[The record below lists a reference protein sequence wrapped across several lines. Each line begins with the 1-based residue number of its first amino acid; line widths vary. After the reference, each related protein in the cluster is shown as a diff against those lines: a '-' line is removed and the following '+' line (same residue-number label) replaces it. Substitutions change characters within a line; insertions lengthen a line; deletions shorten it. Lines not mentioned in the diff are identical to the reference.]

1 VSSERVV
8 TDAGRLARLGF
19 RDPDRARRHLASLP
33 DLSQEVLATLA
44 GVADADVALANLAG
58 LTTRA
63 DAVDELAELMM
74 AVEAD
79 GVFRARLFAVLGA
92 SDALSRHLDRHPIH
106 WRDLRGMEVCDSEPG
121 PAGPTPEEVR
131 AELLELVGAD
141 PGDERPHAT
150 GPVEAAKDELRIAYR
165 RRLLM
170 LAARDLSQNMP
181 VDEVAAELSDLAG
194 ATLEA
199 ALAIGRLQLGEPAAD
214 VRLAVI
220 ALGKCGGREVYDV
233 SDVDV
238 VFVAEAMDPGRE
250 EAALRAGGR
259 LAAGMM
265 RACSDH
271 TAEGT
276 IWPVDAGLRPEGGS
290 GPLVRTLPSHLGY
303 YGRWAK
309 TWEFQAL
316 LKARPIA
323 GDRELG
329 ERYARAVAPL
339 VWAASER
346 DGFVSDVQAMRR
358 RVIAHIPDGQAARQL
373 KLGPGGLRD
382 VEFAVQ
388 LLQLVHGR
396 TDEGLRSGNTLTA
409 LEDLT
414 AGGYVG
420 RDDGAA
426 LGEAYRFLRS
436 LEHRI
441 QLWQL
446 RRTHVVPKEPTA
458 LRRLGRSLGFSGDPV
473 RELDEAWRRHAREVR
488 RLHEKLFYRPL
499 LAAVARLP
507 GDEVRLSSAAA
518 RERLTALGY
527 LDPGAALRHLEALT
541 AGVSRRAAIQR
552 TLLPAMLGW
561 FADGPDPDA
570 GLLAF
575 RQVSDSLGSTPWYL
589 RLLRD
594 EGLVAERMAQILAS
608 SRYATDLLMR
618 APESVAMLGDD
629 AELVLR
635 AGDHVEAEMSG
646 AASRQEDPVAAIT
659 AVRAVRRRELLRIA
673 TGDLLRLLDVEQVVG
688 ALSDVTV
695 ATLAG
700 ALGVATRAVE
710 AELRAPIPT
719 RMAVVAMGRLGG
731 HEVGYGSDAD
741 VMFVHDPVPG
751 SDPKQAT
758 DAATAVANELRRLL
772 ALPGVDPAL
781 GVDADLRP
789 EGRQG
794 PLVRTI
800 DSYTTYYQRW
810 SKVWEAQAL
819 LRADPVCGDREL
831 CDRFATLIQPLRW
844 PPQGVGSAEVAE
856 IRRIKARVDAE
867 RLPRGADP
875 ATHTKLGRG
884 GLADIEWTVQLLQ
897 LLHAHEH
904 QALRTTQTLAALHA
918 AHEAGLVS
926 AGDAAALTQAWRLAT
941 RVRNAVMLVRGRP
954 SDSLPRSSRERA
966 GVAYACGYDPGDAER
981 LVDDY
986 LRTTRRAS
994 AVIDRLFWQ

>member
-1 VSSERVV
+1 MTPERTV

-19 RDPDRARRHLASLP
+19 RDPDHARRHLSALP
-33 DLSQEVLATLA
+33 DMSKHVFETLVT
-44 GVADADVALANLAG
+44 VADPDAALTNLAG
-58 LTTRA
+58 LA
-63 DAVDELAELMM
+63 AAAEAIDELAELMS
-74 AVEAD
+74 AVQRDEM
-79 GVFRARLFAVLGA
+79 FRTRLFAVLGA
-92 SDALSRHLDRHPIH
+92 SNALARHLQRHPTH
-106 WRDLRGMEVCDSEPG
+106 WHALGGTADSAAGALRS
-121 PAGPTPEEVR
+121 
-131 AELLELVGAD
+131 ELLEAVGSEPSAEL
-141 PGDERPHAT
+141 PCAT
-150 GPVEAAKDELRIAYR
+150 GSVEAAKDALRAAYR

-170 LAARDLSQNMP
+170 IAARDLGEDASL
-181 VDEVAAELSDLAG
+181 DWVAAELSDLAG

-199 ALAIGRLQLGEPAAD
+199 GLAIGRLQLGPAAAE

-220 ALGKCGGREVYDV
+220 AFGKCGGRELNYV

-238 VFVAEAMDPGRE
+238 VFVVEAVDSQHE
-250 EAALRAGGR
+250 DAALKVGGQ
-259 LAAGMM
+259 LASAMM

-276 IWPVDAGLRPEGGS
+276 IWPVDAGLRPEGS
-290 GPLVRTLPSHLGY
+290 AGPLARTLPSHLGY
-303 YGRWAK
+303 YRRWAK

-316 LKARPIA
+316 LKAWPIA
-323 GDRELG
+323 GDRDLG
-329 ERYARAVAPL
+329 ERYACAVEPL

-346 DGFVSDVQAMRR
+346 AGFVADVQAMRR
-358 RVIAHIPDGQAARQL
+358 RVIEHIPAGQAERQL

-396 TDEGLRSGNTLTA
+396 TDESLRSRNTLTA
-409 LEDLT
+409 LEHLT
-414 AGGYVG
+414 EGGYVG

-426 LGEAYRFLRS
+426 LAEAYRFLRS

-446 RRTHVVPKEPTA
+446 RRTHVVPETAEA
-458 LRRLGRSLGFSGDPV
+458 LRRLGRSLGFSTDPV
-473 RELDEAWRRHAREVR
+473 RELDEAWRQHAREVL

-507 GDEVRLSSAAA
+507 GDEARLSSVAA

-527 LDPGAALRHLEALT
+527 LDPRAALRHLEALT

-561 FADGPDPDA
+561 FADAPDPDA

-575 RQVSDSLGSTPWYL
+575 RQVSDSLGSTHWYL

-618 APESVAMLGDD
+618 APESVAMFGDD
-629 AELVLR
+629 AELVPRPGAL
-635 AGDHVEAEMSG
+635 VESEMLG
-646 AASRQEDPVAAIT
+646 AAERYDEPVDAIT
-659 AVRAVRRRELLRIA
+659 AVRAVRRRELFRVA
-673 TGDLLRLLDVEQVVG
+673 TADLLRLLDVEQVVTALSDITIATLSG
-688 ALSDVTV
+688 ALSV
-695 ATLAG
+695 AI
-700 ALGVATRAVE
+700 RAVE
-710 AELRAPIPT
+710 AERGTPVPT
-719 RMAVVAMGRLGG
+719 RIALVAMGRLGG
-731 HEVGYGSDAD
+731 REVGYGSDAD
-741 VMFVHDPVPG
+741 VMFVHDPVADA
-751 SDPKQAT
+751 DPKQAT
-758 DAATAVANELRRLL
+758 DAGMAVANEVRRLL

-781 GVDADLRP
+781 IVDVDLRP

-800 DSYTTYYQRW
+800 DSYTAYYQRW

-819 LRADPVCGDREL
+819 LRADPICGDPDL
-831 CDRFATLIQPLRW
+831 LARFAVMIQPLRW
-844 PPQGVGSAEVAE
+844 PAAGMEPGDVAE

-897 LLHAHEH
+897 MMHAHEH
-904 QALRTTQTLAALHA
+904 EGLCTTRTLPALSAAQG
-918 AHEAGLVS
+918 AGLISVEDS
-926 AGDAAALTQAWRLAT
+926 SVLAQAWRLAT

-954 SDSLPRSSRERA
+954 SDSVPRSSRERA
-966 GVAYACGYDPGDAER
+966 GVAYVCGYAPGDADR

-994 AVIDRLFWQ
+994 AVIDRLFWR

>member
-1 VSSERVV
+1 MV

-19 RDPDRARRHLASLP
+19 RDPDRARRHLSSLP
-33 DLSQEVLATLA
+33 ELPEDVLATLVA
-44 GVADADVALANLAG
+44 AADADVALANLTG
-58 LTTRA
+58 LTTAA
-63 DAVDELAELMM
+63 DAVDELPELM
-74 AVEAD
+74 AAIEAD
-79 GVFRARLFAVLGA
+79 DVLRARLFAVLGA
-92 SDALSRHLDRHPIH
+92 SDALARHLNRHPNH
-106 WRDLRGMEVCDSEPG
+106 WRDLRASGLGTV
-121 PAGPTPEEVR
+121 GPTAEEVR
-131 AELLELVGAD
+131 AELLAVVGAD
-141 PGDERPHAT
+141 PSDELPQAA
-150 GPVEAAKDELRIAYR
+150 GLVETAKDALRIAYR

-170 LAARDLSQNMP
+170 LAARDLSEDIP

-194 ATLEA
+194 AALEA
-199 ALAIGRLQLGEPAAD
+199 GLAIGRLQLGEAAAD

-220 ALGKCGGREVYDV
+220 ALGKCGGRELNYV

-238 VFVAEAMDPGRE
+238 VFVAEALDPERE
-250 EAALRAGGR
+250 GAALRVAGQ
-259 LAAGMM
+259 LASAMM

-276 IWPVDAGLRPEGGS
+276 IWPVDAGLRPEGSS
-290 GPLVRTLPSHLGY
+290 GALVRTLPSHVGY
-303 YGRWAK
+303 YRRWAK

-329 ERYARAVAPL
+329 ERYARAVEPM

-346 DGFVSDVQAMRR
+346 DGFVADVQAMRR
-358 RVIAHIPDGQAARQL
+358 RVVAHIPDGQAARQL

-396 TDEGLRSGNTLTA
+396 TDEVLRSGNTLTA
-409 LEDLT
+409 LQDLT
-414 AGGYVG
+414 VGGYVG

-446 RRTHVVPKEPTA
+446 RRTHVVPQEPAA
-458 LRRLGRSLGFSGDPV
+458 LRRLGRSLGFSKDPV
-473 RELDEAWRRHAREVR
+473 GDLDEAWRRHAREVR

-518 RERLTALGY
+518 RERLSALGY
-527 LDPGAALRHLEALT
+527 HDPGAALGHLKALT
-541 AGVSRRAAIQR
+541 TGVSRRAAIQR

-575 RQVSDSLGSTPWYL
+575 RQVSDNLGSTHWYL

-629 AELVLR
+629 SELLPR
-635 AGDHVEAEMSG
+635 PGDQIEGEMIG
-646 AASRQEDPVAAIT
+646 AASRHDEPVAAIT
-659 AVRAVRRRELLRIA
+659 AVRAVRRRELLRVA
-673 TGDLLRLLDVEQVVG
+673 TGDLLRMLDVEQVVG
-688 ALSDVTV
+688 SLSDITV

-700 ALGVATRAVE
+700 ALGVATRSVE
-710 AELRAPIPT
+710 AERRTPVPT
-719 RMAVVAMGRLGG
+719 RIAVVAMGRLGG
-731 HEVGYGSDAD
+731 REVGYGSDAD

-751 SDPKQAT
+751 ADPKQAT

-781 GVDADLRP
+781 VVDAHLRP

-800 DSYTTYYQRW
+800 DSYAAYYQRW

-819 LRADPVCGDREL
+819 LRADPVCGDQGL

-844 PPQGVGSAEVAE
+844 PSQGVAPADVTE

-884 GLADIEWTVQLLQ
+884 GLADIEWTVQLMQ

-904 QALRTTQTLAALHA
+904 EGLRTTKTLPALHA

-926 AGDAAALTQAWRLAT
+926 GADAAVLAQAWRMAT

-966 GVAYACGYDPGDAER
+966 GVAYACGYEPADAER

-994 AVIDRLFWQ
+994 AVIDRLFWR